1 MKKKVVAA
9 IMSVALVAAVGIG
22 GTLAYLSAQSEVV
35 NNTFT
40 VGTGY
45 TTDKD
50 GHKGIYIDEAD
61 IDSSNP
67 QMAPRVTKNVYKDM
81 VPGKTYIKDPRVH
94 LVGGSIASYVFV
106 KVDGLS
112 DLAEKQIH
120 VQYKSSRNEDG
131 TFNMTTGVNKQ
142 FYRLLQADGTDGD
155 GIYLCIADNYVKDS
169 KKLPYVNDVSNLN
182 EGGDS
187 PLPYIFDEVKMDSDV
202 TTDEFDNITIG
213 SEAIKI
219 QAAAVQYSPDEM
231 DSFVDAGA
239 SLPKSW
245 GAKPETWQE

>member
-45 TTDKD
+45 TTYD
-50 GHKGIYIDEAD
+50 GHTGIYIDETD
-61 IDSSNP
+61 IDNSTPN
-67 QMAPRVTKNVYKDM
+67 AERDTENVYEEM
-81 VPGKTYIKDPRVH
+81 VPGKTYKKDPRVH

-112 DLAEKQIH
+112 ELAEKNIH
-120 VQYKSSRNEDG
+120 VQYASSRNEDG
-131 TFNMTTGVNKQ
+131 TFNMTTGVNPN
-142 FYRLLQADGTDGD
+142 FYHLIQADGTDGD
-155 GIYLCIADNYVKDS
+155 GIYLCIAENYVKDPES
-169 KKLPYVNDVSNLN
+169 LPYVNDVSDLNL
-182 EGGDS
+182 GGYA
-187 PLPYIFDEVKMDSDV
+187 LPYIFDEVKMDSDV
-202 TTDEFDNITIG
+202 TTDEFEGITIG
-213 SEAIKI
+213 SEAITI

-231 DSFVDAGA
+231 DSFIDAGA
-239 SLPKSW
+239 SLPESW
-245 GAKPETWQE
+245 GANLDTWQE